1 MTGIMSINRYMDN
14 CTGSLAMTW
23 SKTQFHHQ
31 LLIPCGNWFFV
42 NNSDYSLAAYLF
54 EVFNTVTVYFMS
66 IGLL

>member
-1 MTGIMSINRYMDN
+1 MDN

-31 LLIPCGNWFFV
+31 LLIPHGNWLFV

-54 EVFNTVTVYFMS
+54 EVLAVAVYFMS